1 MTSKINTLSFYIR
14 RTSMIHLCIYYHLSY
29 SKNYEAIWKS
39 LSNFPTPLE
48 ILKLLGKQVTKQ
60 KRTLQNAYVCNEKRI
75 SCLVFKVSL
84 FQQKKKQTVFFY
96 FEMAIMR
103 FLPNISTHFIQ
114 NKKDKWSIRKLNDAN
129 DGDQFH
135 VSHIQYS

>member
-1 MTSKINTLSFYIR
+1 MPMFATKNIYLVCFQCLFISIKI
-14 RTSMIHLCIYYHLSY
+14 
-29 SKNYEAIWKS
+29 EAHSI
-39 LSNFPTPLE
+39 
-48 ILKLLGKQVTKQ
+48 
-60 KRTLQNAYVCNEKRI
+60 
-75 SCLVFKVSL
+75 
-84 FQQKKKQTVFFY
+84 FY
-96 FEMAIMR
+96 FEIAIMR